1 MSEMSRRS
9 FVSLATLASAAVPL
23 VGWSRLAAADTA
35 APPVREKVLIN
46 YNENPLGPSPK
57 AVAAMQR
64 GAALSGRYHFEYQQ
78 QLIELF
84 ARQHG
89 LPKDH
94 VHAFCGSSEPLQ
106 YAVMAFTGPRSLV
119 LANPSYEAAM
129 VAAKA
134 KGAPVHEVPLD
145 ASHAHDIPAMLAADS
160 QAGLIYICNP
170 NNPTGTVTARERIEF
185 AIANRPKGSVVMIDE
200 AYIHL
205 SNEKS
210 CLDLAAQH
218 DDVLVLQTFSK
229 LYGMAGA
236 RLGFAVGKPDLLA
249 KLEVFGG
256 ENAIPVAAMLG
267 GMASLE
273 DRQLVAQRRKEN
285 AATRDETL
293 AWLRQRG
300 FACTASQGNCFMVD
314 TGHPGQQVIA
324 ALARRN
330 IVIGRTWPAW
340 PTWVRVSVGLPNEM
354 KAFREAFVAVL
365 KDPTALAGFTPL
377 ERQGGQLAQLA

>member
-35 APPVREKVLIN
+35 APPVRAKALLT

-64 GAALSGRYHFEYQQ
+64 GAALSGRYRFEYQE

-84 ARQHG
+84 ARQHN

-170 NNPTGTVTARERIEF
+170 NNPTGAVYPKEVLERIEF

-236 RLGFAVGKPDLLA
+236 RLGFAVGKPELLA

-267 GMASLE
+267 GIASLE

-300 FACTASQGNCFMVD
+300 FACTASHGNC
-314 TGHPGQQVIA
+314 QQVIA